1 MTEYAIE
8 IENVT
13 KKFGDVT
20 AVNNVSLKIKKGEFF
35 SILGPSGS
43 GKTTLLRSIAGFE
56 YPDTGDVILNN
67 KKMGDLPAYKR
78 REKVMVF
85 QNLALFPH
93 MNVFENIAY
102 GLKVRG
108 VKSDEITKRVNEQLA
123 IVRLTGYGER
133 RINQLS
139 GGEQQRVAIARS
151 LVNKPEVLLLDEPLS
166 SLDRRLKEEM
176 QIELKKLHERV
187 GITFVYVTHD
197 QELVLTVSEKIA
209 VMNHGKIEQIG
220 TPEEIYNSPASK
232 FIASFIGDIN
242 LIEGKIEKITSKT
255 CLITVNKM
263 KNMKLEANIQNK
275 KLKENDEVL
284 LAIRPEYI
292 DVESKSKKNNIKLKI
307 TEKYFQGPVTIIR
320 GQIGDTELFI
330 KTKGSNNLKK
340 NDNTSISVNPEN
352 ITVLQ

>member
-1 MTEYAIE
+1 
-8 IENVT
+8 
-13 KKFGDVT
+13 
-20 AVNNVSLKIKKGEFF
+20 
-35 SILGPSGS
+35 
-43 GKTTLLRSIAGFE
+43 
-56 YPDTGDVILNN
+56 
-67 KKMGDLPAYKR
+67 
-78 REKVMVF
+78 
-85 QNLALFPH
+85 
-93 MNVFENIAY
+93 
-102 GLKVRG
+102 
-108 VKSDEITKRVNEQLA
+108 
-123 IVRLTGYGER
+123 
-133 RINQLS
+133 
-139 GGEQQRVAIARS
+139 
-151 LVNKPEVLLLDEPLS
+151 
-166 SLDRRLKEEM
+166 
-176 QIELKKLHERV
+176 
-187 GITFVYVTHD
+187 
-197 QELVLTVSEKIA
+197 EKIA
-209 VMNHGKIEQIG
+209 VMNHGNIEQIG

-330 KTKGSNNLKK
+330 KTKGSTNLKK